1 MNIAADLST
10 APDLQYGDAGETLSP
25 PRIAFLYN
33 HEAGHQVRHSAAVIP
48 QLLKRYP
55 SAEITILAT
64 SDSLLDIVRQVSGVD
79 FNYRCSFVKLKIPTW
94 HKPFARIADT
104 ILPFSRIDHLY
115 SNRSIFTAF
124 DALVVTEGTSLFL
137 KKLKGLEHLKIIRI
151 DHGGGDR
158 SIGFQPSFA
167 GNDLVLLPGAKQRDR
182 YLELGYLRDDQIAV
196 VGYPKFDAVKI
207 NAAERPRLFSD
218 DKPVVLYNPHPEP
231 HLSSWYSMGLEVL
244 EYFYNSKDYNLIFA
258 PHVMLFLRRIHL
270 SSEWFAVRL
279 RRDLPK
285 KYFNCPNIHI
295 DTGSAASLNMTYTL
309 AADIYIGD
317 ASSQI
322 YEFLVRPRPCI
333 LLNSHR
339 AKWQGDPNYA
349 FWNFGPV
356 IDRVAD
362 LDSCLRNASTDHA
375 KYKPLQEEK
384 FKATFDQ
391 QTNSA
396 SARAADAIAQFLRVR
411 ADSKGF

>member
-10 APDLQYGDAGETLSP
+10 TSSCQLGEVGETSKP
-25 PRIAFLYN
+25 RRIAFLYN

-48 QLLKRYP
+48 QLLRRYP

-64 SDSLLDIVRQVSGVD
+64 SDSLLDIVREASGANPEPRV
-79 FNYRCSFVKLKIPTW
+79 SFVKLKIPAW
-94 HKPFARIADT
+94 HKPFAKIADT
-104 ILPFSRIDHLY
+104 VLPFSRIDHLY
-115 SNRSIFTAF
+115 SNRSIFKAF
-124 DALVVTEGTSLFL
+124 DALIVTEGTSLFL
-137 KKLKGLEHLKIIRI
+137 KKMKGLEHLKIIRI

-182 YLELGYLRDDQIAV
+182 YLDLGYLRNEQISV

-207 NAAERPRLFSD
+207 SSAERPRLFSD

-258 PHVMLFLRRIHL
+258 PHVMLFLRRIHI

-279 RRDLPK
+279 RRDLPQ
-285 KYFNCPNIHI
+285 KYFNCPHIHV
-295 DTGSAASLNMTYTL
+295 DTGSAASLDMTYTL

-322 YEFLVRPRPCI
+322 YEFLVRPRPCV

-339 AKWQGDPNYA
+339 AKWHGDPNYT

-362 LDSCLRNASTDHA
+362 LDTCLRNAESDHA
-375 KYKPLQEEK
+375 KYRPIQEEK
-384 FKATFDQ
+384 FKDTFDQ
-391 QTNSA
+391 QPSPA
-396 SARAADAIAQFLRVR
+396 SARAADAIAKFLNIPMG
-411 ADSKGF
+411 SKDF